1 VQRRKQ
7 VNNSK
12 EKQRGFDFA
21 RKTIESGETIEYLER
36 FIESSKDFGI
46 YGSFDQGIENYINQL
61 IWDNGTKC

>member
-1 VQRRKQ
+1 
-7 VNNSK
+7 VNINR

-21 RKTIESGETIEYLER
+21 RKTIESGETIEFLER

-46 YGSFDQGIENYINQL
+46 YGPFDQGIENYINQL